1 MNSTNK
7 DDLFE
12 VYQNDMDDN
21 FKLDKSKI
29 VRKKIDL
36 PNANVQISLKI
47 EYELLDKLKSESELL
62 GMGYQTLLKNIA
74 RDYFKASETK
84 KIIEELENMKCRI
97 VLLENKVLEKEIKKA
112 L

>member
-1 MNSTNK
+1 MKSTNK

-29 VRKKIDL
+29 IRKQIDL

-62 GMGYQTLLKNIA
+62 GMGDQTLLKI
-74 RDYFKASETK
+74 
-84 KIIEELENMKCRI
+84 
-97 VLLENKVLEKEIKKA
+97 
-112 L
+112 